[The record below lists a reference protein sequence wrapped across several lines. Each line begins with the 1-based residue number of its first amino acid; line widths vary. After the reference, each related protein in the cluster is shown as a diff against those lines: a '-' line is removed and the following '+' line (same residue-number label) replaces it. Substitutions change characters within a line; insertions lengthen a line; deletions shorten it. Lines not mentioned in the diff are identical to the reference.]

1 VTELAS
7 FTIPETLLG
16 ILGLSQAV
24 YIGGKAISTSA
35 VADLDGA
42 VTSAR
47 AAEAKLIEAATTPP
61 AATVSVAS
69 TTQASYREYMDRVT
83 DAKILFEALT
93 ERTVTAEQL
102 KPAVT
107 I

>member
-1 VTELAS
+1 M
-7 FTIPETLLG
+7 
-16 ILGLSQAV
+16 V
-24 YIGGKAISTSA
+24 YIGGKAVGTSA
-35 VADLDGA
+35 VADLDDA

-47 AAEAKLIEAATTPP
+47 AAEAKLIAAATAKLGD
-61 AATVSVAS
+61 AAAGVAAASVAGA
-69 TTQASYREYMDRVT
+69 TEASYREYMDRAT

-93 ERTVTAEQL
+93 ERTITAEQL